1 VAYCPAALEVLR
13 DVGMTL
19 HFDQLM
25 IIGLCML
32 PGGIIIGILLMC
44 LLGALGWEIGSF
56 AGLIPG
62 VIIFVAGIA
71 VFLVGL
77 GQELH

>member
-1 VAYCPAALEVLR
+1 MP
-13 DVGMTL
+13 L
-19 HFDQLM
+19 HFDLLM

-44 LLGALGWEIGSF
+44 LLGALGWELGAISGF
-56 AGLIPG
+56 IPG
-62 VIIFVAGIA
+62 LVVFIAGVA